1 MKTKTKFFI
10 LSGILTVFTV
20 VSCKKDN
27 VTPDPNNQTYFPKVK
42 TIIANNCLS
51 CHISTGTWAGRPTK
65 FDTDLDITTAYSAIK
80 RAVADPV
87 TITNKR
93 MPQGGTLS
101 ASDIDIIVKWFNKG
115 GKATD

>member
-1 MKTKTKFFI
+1 MKTKFLI
-10 LSGILTVFTV
+10 LSVILAAFTV
-20 VSCKKDN
+20 ISCKKDS
-27 VTPDPNNQTYFPKVK
+27 TPDPNSEVYFPKVK
-42 TIIANNCLS
+42 AIISANCMG
-51 CHISTGTWAGRPTK
+51 CHSSTGAWTGRPTK
-65 FDTDLDITTAYSAIK
+65 FDTDLDITTLYSAIK

-101 ASDIDIIVKWFNKG
+101 AGDIDTIVKWFNKG

>member
-20 VSCKKDN
+20 ISCKKDN
-27 VTPDPNNQTYFPKVK
+27 APDPNSEVYFPKVK
-42 TIIANNCLS
+42 TIISNNCLS
-51 CHISTGTWAGRPTK
+51 CHSSSGTWAGRPTK
-65 FDTDLDITTAYSAIK
+65 FDTDLDITTLSVAIK
-80 RAVADPV
+80 SAVADPV